1 MKLNELNQ
9 EENELPNSNNII
21 SIEQKE
27 GIKLTR
33 NASSIYQWEIET
45 LNLDAEDLVKIDDGI
60 RAGLDKRKL
69 KYEKEVKKDGK
80 R

>member
-33 NASSIYQWEIET
+33 NASSIYQWEIKT
-45 LNLDAEDLVKIDDGI
+45 LSLDVGALLKIEDEI
-60 RAGLDKRKL
+60 RAELDKRGL
-69 KYEKEVKKDGK
+69 KYEKEVK
-80 R
+80 RE

>member
-9 EENELPNSNNII
+9 EENEFPNSNNII

-33 NASSIYQWEIET
+33 NASSIYQWEIKT
-45 LNLDAEDLVKIDDGI
+45 LSLDVGALLKIDDEI
-60 RAGLDKRKL
+60 RAELDKRGL
-69 KYEKEVKKDGK
+69 KYEKEVKKK
-80 R
+80 

>member
-33 NASSIYQWEIET
+33 NASSIYQWEIKT
-45 LNLDAEDLVKIDDGI
+45 LSLDAEALLKIDDEI
-60 RAGLDKRKL
+60 RAELDKRKL
-69 KYEKEVKKDGK
+69 KYEKEVKKE
-80 R
+80 